1 MLLSRSVH
9 EQIADQV
16 ESAPSRIAVI
26 HAGGAVTYRELWDR
40 TSEIVRSL
48 LGMGV
53 GPGMCVGVCL
63 DRGVDLVA
71 ALIAVLRA
79 GAAYVPIDPGF
90 PPDRIAY
97 MLQHSRAKV
106 VLAQSDIA
114 ARLPLGDAAVLLLDR
129 ELPGEPVH

>member
-40 TSEIVRSL
+40 TSEIARSL

-63 DRGVDLVA
+63 DRGLAGSLNLRCVDSVY
-71 ALIAVLRA
+71 
-79 GAAYVPIDPGF
+79 GT
-90 PPDRIAY
+90 
-97 MLQHSRAKV
+97 
-106 VLAQSDIA
+106 
-114 ARLPLGDAAVLLLDR
+114 LD
-129 ELPGEPVH
+129 